1 MSGQPLPHTRARPV
15 VGRGVVLAL
24 TVLGGLLLVV
34 LLCRSV
40 LP

>member
-1 MSGQPLPHTRARPV
+1 MSGQPLPHTRPRPAA
-15 VGRGVVLAL
+15 GRGVVLAL

>member
-1 MSGQPLPHTRARPV
+1 MSGQPLPYPRSRPAA
-15 VGRGVVLAL
+15 GRGVLLAL